1 MNQKPSGLLCSVEV
15 INSCF
20 LGVIDMITDIALFL
34 LSLYLNVTYIPCV
47 CSNMLLVAFYQYDD
61 GSHILFMAW
70 TYFYRT
76 NSVQ

>member
-1 MNQKPSGLLCSVEV
+1 
-15 INSCF
+15 
-20 LGVIDMITDIALFL
+20 MITDIALFL